1 MVDLTKIMKAGME
14 ELAKLVEKYPSS
26 IPVLA
31 AADFLHVRP
40 EALRASID
48 QGRCPFG
55 LCWSLGER
63 KAYKIPTLTFC
74 SWYLSHPV

>member
-1 MVDLTKIMKAGME
+1 MLDLTKALKDRMD
-14 ELAKLVEKYPSS
+14 ELARLVEKYPLS

-31 AADFLHVRP
+31 AADLLHVSP

-55 LCWSLGER
+55 FCWCLGER
-63 KAYKIPTLTFC
+63 KAYKIPTVTFC
-74 SWYLSHPV
+74 SWYVSHPM

>member
-1 MVDLTKIMKAGME
+1 MLDLTKVMKDRMD
-14 ELAKLVEKYPSS
+14 ELARLVEKHPLS

-31 AADFLHVRP
+31 AADLLHVSP

-55 LCWSLGER
+55 FCWCLGER
-63 KAYKIPTLTFC
+63 KAYKIPTVTFC
-74 SWYLSHPV
+74 SWYVSHPM

>member
-1 MVDLTKIMKAGME
+1 MLDLTKVLKDRMD
-14 ELAKLVEKYPSS
+14 ELARLVEKYPSS

-31 AADFLHVRP
+31 AADLLHVSP

-55 LCWSLGER
+55 FCWRLGER
-63 KAYKIPTLTFC
+63 KAYKIPTVTFC
-74 SWYLSHPV
+74 SWYVSHPM